1 MDPHIKKRFEKAQ
14 PFLLSEI
21 TSSPE
26 YDHWYTIAD
35 RLENMMEDCF
45 GGEVARLMAEYSSA
59 RDEMERQACLHG
71 FRRGLLETQKKP

>member
-1 MDPHIKKRFEKAQ
+1 MDPHIEKLFEKAQ
-14 PFLLSEI
+14 PSCLNEI
-21 TSSPE
+21 ASSPE
-26 YDHWYTIAD
+26 YDHWHSIAD

-59 RDEMERQACLHG
+59 RDEMERLACLHG